1 MASGTVYLDVDDEI
15 TSAAA
20 RIRGSEATKVA
31 LVVPYGS
38 RIATSRM
45 NFRLLSREAVVN
57 NRRLSIVASDPAT
70 RALAASAGLPVFAS
84 VTEYDAAAAPS
95 VAPKDAPPVAPTSGA
110 DTTSDKPGGGAIA
123 AASVAGAAALAGSV
137 AAGAAADGAA
147 GAAADGATATDAAA
161 GTAARPGPKA
171 KAKGKAAAEPPPVG
185 DETQKVVVP
194 PPPPPSPR
202 REPAVAMAATAGAA
216 AAPAA
221 TTVTRTSSVAPTP
234 TVRVPVIR
242 SRRLPRIGPVVLAI
256 AGIAVLAVVALAV
269 AGYVFLPS
277 AEIRLTPKE
286 EPIPPISLTVRA
298 DPDAT
303 ATDAQAG
310 VVPAERLEVPVEVS
324 NTFQTQGRR
333 VEEAS
338 ATGTVTFRNVDFTE
352 ENTVAAGAI
361 VSTQSGTRF
370 RLNRAVTV
378 GKAELVGLQVIPAE
392 ADVSVTAVK
401 PGPSG
406 NVEPNTITV
415 VPAAE
420 DPTTL
425 SVRNKAAT
433 SGGTHDEFPQVT
445 EAEVTAA
452 VEQLNAQL
460 ADTFA
465 AAVADG
471 AGKPANAILY
481 PETAVLGSSTPTVDP
496 ATLVGKEAASFD
508 LGVGATGTVIAV
520 DASPVESIAESRI
533 LANVGAD
540 YRLVDGSIDID
551 AGDGTVTNGEVT
563 FPVTA
568 SASRVRLLDSAE
580 LIALVKGKSLEDAEA
595 ALAPFGEVEIV
606 PWPDWVSSVPTMDSR
621 VKLVIVGQGEAAAGA
636 GPTEPAGSP
645 SPGAD
650 GSP

>member
-57 NRRLSIVASDPAT
+57 NRRLSIVASDAAT

-84 VTEYDAAAAPS
+84 VAEYDAASAPIDP
-95 VAPKDAPPVAPTSGA
+95 AKAETPPVAPAPAADPEDKRGA
-110 DTTSDKPGGGAIA
+110 GGAAITA
-123 AASVAGAAALAGSV
+123 T
-137 AAGAAADGAA
+137 AAGAAAA
-147 GAAADGATATDAAA
+147 GAAATPPAATKPKSKSKARAASKPA
-161 GTAARPGPKA
+161 PA
-171 KAKGKAAAEPPPVG
+171 G
-185 DETQKVVVP
+185 DETQKIVVP
-194 PPPPPSPR
+194 P
-202 REPAVAMAATAGAA
+202 AAAMAAAAAIPAGAA
-216 AAPAA
+216 
-221 TTVTRTSSVAPTP
+221 TVGPGSSVTAAP

-242 SRRLPRIGPVVLAI
+242 GRRMPTVAPIVLAV
-256 AGIAVLAVVALAV
+256 AGIAVLGVVALAV
-269 AGYVFLPS
+269 AAYVFLPS
-277 AEIRLTPKE
+277 AEITLTPKE

-303 ATDAQAG
+303 ATDAEAG

-333 VEEAS
+333 VEEGN

-352 ENTVAAGAI
+352 SNTIAAGSI
-361 VSTQSGTRF
+361 VSTQSGVRF
-370 RLNRAVTV
+370 RLDRAVTV
-378 GKAELVGLQVIPAE
+378 GRAQLVGLQVIPTE
-392 ADVSVTAVK
+392 ADVSVTASE
-401 PGPSG
+401 PGTAG

-415 VPAAE
+415 IPAAE

-433 SGGTHDEFPQVT
+433 SGGTHEEFPQVS
-445 EAEVTAA
+445 EAEVNAA
-452 VEQLNAQL
+452 LEQLNAQL
-460 ADTFA
+460 ADAFA

-481 PETAVLGSSTPTVDP
+481 PETAVLGTSTPTVDP
-496 ATLVGKEAASFD
+496 TTLVGQELASFD
-508 LGVGATGTVIAV
+508 LGVDATGTVIAV
-520 DASPVESIAESRI
+520 DSSPVETIAESRI
-533 LANVGAD
+533 LANVGAG

-551 AGDGTVTNGEVT
+551 AGEGTVSNGQVT

-568 SASRVRLLDSAE
+568 SATRVRILDPAE
-580 LIALVKGKSLEDAEA
+580 LLGLVKGRSLEDAEA
-595 ALAPFGEVEIV
+595 ALAPFGRVEIA
-606 PWPDWVSSVPTMDSR
+606 PWPDWVSSIPTMDGR
-621 VKLVIVGQGEAAAGA
+621 VSLVIVGQEDAADGA
-636 GPTEPAGSP
+636 DASEPPGSASP
-645 SPGAD
+645 GSASPGAD